1 MKEGMQMSDFEILSL
16 MLMILGIIVSILIE
30 LIKAQKNNRFAR
42 ENLAVIFH
50 NF

>member
-30 LIKAQKNNRFAR
+30 LIKSTKK
-42 ENLAVIFH
+42 
-50 NF
+50 